1 LSART
6 ALVIEDDK
14 GIQQLLRDAL
24 EAEGFQVLVEK
35 DGEWALKA
43 LERRLPDVVISDVLL
58 PSVSGFE
65 LIEALRAMPGGD
77 QVPVIVISGIYKGK
91 RHKRQATEE
100 LGVVAYLDK
109 PFEVSALLDA
119 VRTAL
124 GEDYPGAQKARP
136 KRRPA
141 ASSSRAAS
149 DPLADKGAIDETQE
163 VESAAVALAA
173 GRTARGNL
181 KHKPFAE
188 VLSQLYRWRATG
200 ALLLRHERVKKIV
213 YLKEGY
219 PIFVKSNLLSEC
231 LGRVLVREKII
242 TEAECEASLEN
253 MKGGQRQQGTVL
265 IEMGC
270 ISPHN
275 LVYGLQM
282 QLELKLFEIFGWEE
296 GDYQFSTK
304 IDIPAQAVHLDMSLA
319 TIIYEGVRRTHSK
332 KHLEDRLAPF
342 LDSYFGVH
350 EDPLHRF
357 QEISLEADERR
368 LVAMIDGRRTARD
381 LIARSELDDV
391 TTLQLLYALLA
402 AEMIQPHTKRA
413 KRKDTLIPQPAA
425 ASAADKPPP
434 LKKRKGKAK
443 AKNVA
448 GGEAEPQLNPT
459 TMDAFDVPVEELR
472 KRLTMRVKAMR
483 RQNHFEV
490 LGVSKSASTDEI
502 KRAYYAQMRDVHPD
516 RMRLVVPA
524 DARHLAEQIAQQLTR
539 AFEAIGEEERRSDYV
554 RDITGSAKTGVSDE
568 VGRIL
573 QAETHFRKGTQA
585 IEKEA
590 WGDAEEALLQA
601 IDLYPEE
608 GEFFSHLGWVQAKV
622 AARFSGKGKA
632 KRLEEAEERIR
643 EGIQK
648 NPRSDKGYLFLGY
661 VLKDLGRP
669 DEAVEQFEAAIQ
681 CNPDCTEA
689 LQELK
694 LLSD

>member
-1 LSART
+1 LRSARSST
-6 ALVIEDDK
+6 QR
-14 GIQQLLRDAL
+14 G
-24 EAEGFQVLVEK
+24 
-35 DGEWALKA
+35 
-43 LERRLPDVVISDVLL
+43 
-58 PSVSGFE
+58 
-65 LIEALRAMPGGD
+65 
-77 QVPVIVISGIYKGK
+77 
-91 RHKRQATEE
+91 
-100 LGVVAYLDK
+100 
-109 PFEVSALLDA
+109 
-119 VRTAL
+119 TAL
-124 GEDYPGAQKARP
+124 GEDYPGAQKSRA
-136 KRRPA
+136 KRRA
-141 ASSSRAAS
+141 KVTKSRDAS
-149 DPLADKGAIDETQE
+149 DPLADKGAINETQE
-163 VESAAVALAA
+163 VETAAVALAA

-200 ALLLRHERVKKIV
+200 ALLLRHDRVKKIV

-242 TEAECEASLEN
+242 TEAECEQSLEK
-253 MKGGQRQQGTVL
+253 MKGGQRQQGTML

-282 QLELKLFEIFGWEE
+282 QLELKLFEVFGWGE

-319 TIIYEGVRRTHSK
+319 TVIYEGVRRTHSK
-332 KHLEDRLAPF
+332 SHLEDRLAPF

-368 LVAMIDGRRTARD
+368 LVAMIDGRRTGRD
-381 LIARSELDDV
+381 LLAKSELDAL

-402 AEMIQPHTKRA
+402 AEMIQPHNKRA
-413 KRKDTLIPQPAA
+413 KRKDTLIPQAA
-425 ASAADKPPP
+425 AGADKPPP
-434 LKKRKGKAK
+434 LKKRKTKAK

-448 GGEAEPQLNPT
+448 GGAAEPQLSPT

-472 KRLTMRVKAMR
+472 KRLTLRVKALR

-502 KRAYYAQMRDVHPD
+502 KRAYYAQMREVHPD
-516 RMRLVVPA
+516 RMRLMVPA
-524 DARHLAEQIAQQLTR
+524 DARHLAEQIAQRLTR
-539 AFEAIGEEERRSDYV
+539 AFEAIGEEDRRADYV
-554 RDITGSAKTGVSDE
+554 RDLTGSSKTGVSDE

-573 QAETHFRKGTQA
+573 QAETHFRHGTQA

-590 WGDAEEALLQA
+590 WGDAEAALLQA
-601 IDLYPEE
+601 IDLYPDE
-608 GEFFSHLGWVQAKV
+608 GEFFSHLGWVLAK
-622 AARFSGKGKA
+622 AAERFSGQNKTD
-632 KRLEEAEERIR
+632 RLEEAEARIR

-661 VLKDLGRP
+661 VLRDLGREG
-669 DEAVEQFEAAIQ
+669 EAIEQFEAAIQ

-694 LLSD
+694 LLAP